1 VNECQ
6 AVRDH
11 VISLGQVDPE
21 RTCLTGGSHGG
32 FIVCHLLAD
41 PSYKAAVMRNPVTD
55 IPAMSSVTDIMDWCY
70 AVNGLDYDMEA
81 PPTATL
87 SDAEVFKRMR
97 ASSPME
103 HVEKVV
109 APTLMLI
116 GSGDRRVPPSQGV
129 SWWQARRNKIM
140 QDQQK
145 NGASAIKT
153 VNKIQM
159 FDGTGHALDS
169 VEAERH
175 SLYSL
180 ASFLVEHTRV
190 EHLDAAQT
198 TTETVEGAGR
208 QGEGGRGAFI

>member
-1 VNECQ
+1 MNECH
-6 AVRDH
+6 AVRDYVLSKGH
-11 VISLGQVDPE
+11 VDPE

-41 PSYKAAVMRNPVTD
+41 PSYKAAVLRNPVTD
-55 IPAMSSVTDIMDWCY
+55 IPAMSSVTDIVDWCY
-70 AVNGLDYDMEA
+70 AVNGIEYDMES

-87 SDAEVFKRMR
+87 SNVEVFKRMR

-109 APTLMLI
+109 APTLMLL
-116 GSGDRRVPPSQGV
+116 GSGDRRVPPSQGI
-129 SWWQARRNKIM
+129 SWWQARQNKIKK
-140 QDQQK
+140 DQ
-145 NGASAIKT
+145 SET

-169 VEAERH
+169 IEAERH

-190 EHLDAAQT
+190 ERVVESVSTAVTNET
-198 TTETVEGAGR
+198 TDSSAGR
-208 QGEGGRGAFI
+208 QGEGGRGSFI